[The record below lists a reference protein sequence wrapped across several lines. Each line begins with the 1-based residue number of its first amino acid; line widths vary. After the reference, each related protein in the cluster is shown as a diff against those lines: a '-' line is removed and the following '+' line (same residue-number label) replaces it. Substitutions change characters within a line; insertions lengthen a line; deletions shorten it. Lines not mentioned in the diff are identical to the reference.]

1 MPDISGPAISVTD
14 LTYRY
19 PANSRPSVENID
31 LTIENGEFL
40 AVIGSSGCGKSTLL
54 RCLTGLIPQA
64 SEGEMHGEVE
74 ICGLDTRDYAL
85 SELATKAN
93 MVFQDPEIGFFCSTV
108 EDEIAFGPANLG
120 LNEDT
125 IKQRVNFAVESVGIE
140 HLRSRRV
147 VDLSGGEKQR
157 VAIASVLSMKPK
169 ILVLDEPTSDLDAVG
184 ACSTIEVLQSLRI
197 KRNMTVI
204 VSEHRLDDLS
214 RYLTRVV
221 VMQKGRIAAD
231 GSPEEIFN
239 ARRSLLHELGIL
251 PHDATREVREAN
263 AVGGETGKPRLHNP
277 VISHT
282 GCSGLCELKRELRS
296 RDAVLHVSRLGFNYP
311 NGPQVLHDVS
321 FEIGRGEM
329 VALLGANGTGK
340 TTLAHLVAGLLKP
353 SRGSILLNGTAKSN
367 VNHRDGTGLLF
378 QNPSR
383 QLFCESAQR
392 EVEFGPRNRRLTD
405 FASRAQEMLTFFGL
419 EQYVHTDPHH
429 LSEGEKQRLATASIL
444 AARPELLILD
454 EPTTGQ
460 DWRHLRELMDLLQEC
475 VRAGMSVLLITHD
488 VRLANQYAT
497 RVMIMKDGTITADGS
512 VTEAL
517 SHDIQTRPVIMERSS
532 IGY

>member
-1 MPDISGPAISVTD
+1 MPDISDPAISVTD
-14 LTYRY
+14 LAYRY
-19 PANSRPSVENID
+19 PANSRPSVESID

-64 SEGEMHGEVE
+64 SEGEMRGKVE
-74 ICGLDTRDYAL
+74 ICGLDTRHYPL
-85 SELATKAN
+85 SELATNAN

-108 EDEIAFGPANLG
+108 EDEIAFGPTNLG
-120 LNEDT
+120 LSEGI
-125 IKQRVNFAVESVGIE
+125 IKQRVNFAVASVDIE
-140 HLRSRRV
+140 HLRGRRV

-157 VAIASVLSMKPK
+157 VAIASALSMKPK
-169 ILVLDEPTSDLDAVG
+169 ILVLDEPTSDLDARG
-184 ACSTIEVLQSLRI
+184 ARSTIEVLQSLRI
-197 KRNMTVI
+197 ERSMTVI

-221 VMQKGRIAAD
+221 VMQKGRIVAD

-239 ARRSLLHELGIL
+239 ARRSLLHGLGIV
-251 PHDATREVREAN
+251 PHDAARKVRGAD
-263 AVGGETGKPRLHNP
+263 AVRCETGKTPLHNP

-282 GCSGLCELKRELRS
+282 GCSGLCELKRDLRS
-296 RDAVLHVSRLGFNYP
+296 RDAVLQVSHVGFNYP
-311 NGPQVLHDVS
+311 SGPQILRDVS

-329 VALLGANGTGK
+329 VALLGENGTGK
-340 TTLAHLVAGLLKP
+340 TTLALLVAGLLKP
-353 SRGSILLNGTAKSN
+353 SKGSILLNGKAKSN
-367 VNHRDGTGLLF
+367 GNHRDGIGLLF
-378 QNPSR
+378 QNPNR

-392 EVEFGPRNRRLTD
+392 EAEFAPRNHGFAD
-405 FASRAQEMLTFFGL
+405 FPSRAQEMLSFFGL
-419 EQYVHTDPHH
+419 EQYAHTDPHH

-475 VRAGMSVLLITHD
+475 AREEMSVLLITHD

-497 RVMIMKDGTITADGS
+497 RVMIMKDGTIAADGA

-517 SHDIQTRPVIMERSS
+517 RHDIETRPVIMERS
-532 IGY
+532 